1 MVARGADSCTTE
13 IKSAIPGAAK
23 LEADPTDKV
32 KAFNEAGQHIATV
45 NRGQI
50 TPQLTQVV

>member
-13 IKSAIPGAAK
+13 IKNAIPGAAK

-50 TPQLTQVV
+50 TPVSSQS